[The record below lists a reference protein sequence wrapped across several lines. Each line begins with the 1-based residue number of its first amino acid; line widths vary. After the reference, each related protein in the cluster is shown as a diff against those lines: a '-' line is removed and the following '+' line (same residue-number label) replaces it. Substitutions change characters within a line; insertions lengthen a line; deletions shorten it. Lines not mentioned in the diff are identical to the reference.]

1 MFSPL
6 TYPGGKFNQA
16 ETIAAAIPLDKDYGA
31 EYREPFIGGGS
42 VALLISARRPDAYVW
57 VNDLN
62 PDVANFWQMLKV
74 NGESLA
80 YGAEKLLPLAQDAP
94 ALAREIERLRSSDAP
109 TLQAIGWFVL
119 NRSTYGG
126 LGDFGGVSPNR
137 GRFTASSIAKLRAAI
152 PLLKRWTV
160 TSMDYSHLLALPQ
173 LDPKRRVAIFCDPPY
188 RQPAKKKL
196 YLDHQQFDWAR
207 FRQSIAF
214 CHHNVLATLDD
225 CPENRQLFGP
235 GYWITDCTKFYGLSK
250 SRKPEIW
257 VSNYRRAEQLTL
269 V

>member
-6 TYPGGKFNQA
+6 TYPGGKSNQA
-16 ETIAAAIPLDKDYGA
+16 EAIAAALHLGKKA
-31 EYREPFIGGGS
+31 EYREPFVGGGS
-42 VALLISARRPDAYVW
+42 VALRLSALRPAMTIW

-62 PDVANFWQMLKV
+62 PDVANFWQQLKI
-74 NGESLA
+74 NGDRLA
-80 YGAEKLLPLAQDAP
+80 DGAEQLLPLAQDAR
-94 ALAREIERLRSSDAP
+94 ALAREIGQLRSSEDY
-109 TLQAIGWFVL
+109 TLRAIGWFVL
-119 NRSTYGG
+119 NRSTFGG
-126 LGDFGGVSPNR
+126 LGDFGGLSPNR
-137 GRFTASSIAKLRAAI
+137 GRFTSGSIAKLRAAI
-152 PLLKRWTV
+152 PLVKRWMV
-160 TSMDYSHLLALPQ
+160 TNLDYSPLLAFPRLEQECP
-173 LDPKRRVAIFCDPPY
+173 VAIFCDPPY
-188 RQPAKKKL
+188 RQPADKKL

-207 FRQSIAF
+207 FRQAIAF

-235 GYWITDCTKFYGLSK
+235 GYYVTGCTKFYGLSK

>member
-6 TYPGGKFNQA
+6 TYPGGKYNQA
-16 ETIAAAIPLDKDYGA
+16 EAIAAAIPLDKDYGA

-62 PDVANFWQMLKV
+62 PDVANFWQQLKV

-80 YGAEKLLPLAQDAP
+80 YGAEKLLPLAQNAP

-119 NRSTYGG
+119 NRCTYGG

-152 PLLKRWTV
+152 PLLKRWQITNL
-160 TSMDYSHLLALPQ
+160 DYAQLLNYPGR
-173 LDPKRRVAIFCDPPY
+173 KVSIFCDPPY
-188 RQPAKKKL
+188 RQVQQAKREL
-196 YLDHQQFDWAR
+196 YIDHQQFDWPR
-207 FRQSIAF
+207 FRRSLDL
-214 CHHNVLATLDD
+214 CKHNVLATLDD

-235 GYWITDCTKFYGLSK
+235 GYHVTGCTKFYGLSK